1 MKKQKSYHWYF
12 IISVGLLLVIFA
24 GLILRENIFFGA
36 NRYIEQTIEKHGA
49 AIDRIIVHCADYTPI
64 ELEGAAVKRF
74 CKAMDSI
81 KMRKLGRFDRLSALD
96 GNTQYPWI
104 LGSKAFD
111 YSPPH
116 EGLYI
121 YFYSANQRVFTLNMR
136 TPEGMGIDGSSFFLK
151 TPVFADD
158 IFALALASKN

>member
-36 NRYIEQTIEKHGA
+36 NRYIKQAIEKHGVV
-49 AIDRIIVHCADYTPI
+49 IDRIAVHCADYEPI
-64 ELEGAAVKRF
+64 ELEGAAVERF

-81 KMRKLGRFDRLSALD
+81 KMRKLGRFDKLSALD
-96 GNTQYPWI
+96 GNTKYPWI
-104 LGSKAFD
+104 LGSKAFG

>member
-49 AIDRIIVHCADYTPI
+49 AIDRIIIHCADYEPI
-64 ELEGAAVKRF
+64 ELEGAAVTRF

-96 GNTQYPWI
+96 GNTKYPWI
-104 LGSKAFD
+104 LGSKAFS
-111 YSPPH
+111 YAPPH
-116 EGLYI
+116 QDLYVV
-121 YFYSANQRVFTLNMR
+121 FYSADKAMFTLNMN
-136 TPEGMGIDGSSFFLK
+136 TPEGMGIDGSAFFLK

>member
-24 GLILRENIFFGA
+24 ALILRENIFFGA
-36 NRYIEQTIEKHGA
+36 NRYIEQTIEKHGVV
-49 AIDRIIVHCADYTPI
+49 IDRIAVHCADFEPI
-64 ELEGAAVKRF
+64 ELEGAAVERF

-81 KMRKLGRFDRLSALD
+81 KMRKLGRFDKLGALD
-96 GNTQYPWI
+96 GNTKYPWI

-116 EGLYI
+116 ESLYI
-121 YFYSANQRVFTLNMR
+121 YFYSADKAVFNIGTT
-136 TPEGMGIDGSSFFLK
+136 TPEGMGIDGSAFFLK

-158 IFALALASKN
+158 IFALAMASKN